1 MKRALAAIAASTLL
15 LAACGGEST
24 DDAGSADSAATS
36 DAAGQVLK
44 VPGDFPTIQAAV
56 DKAASGDL
64 VLISPGVYKEGV
76 VVETPDIVIRG
87 LDRNK
92 VIIDGEFTRDNG
104 IKVFSNGVAVENLTV
119 RNNTGNGV
127 FFTGEYNDD
136 TSKNKILTG
145 YRASYVTAYNNGLYG
160 IYAFNAT
167 KGQFDHDYGSGH
179 PDSAFYIGQCNPCDA
194 VVADSVGE
202 MNMLGYSG
210 TNSTGVTLVNN
221 TFSHNR
227 AGIVP
232 NSLHSE
238 KLAPNSGTVI
248 VGNTVTDNN
257 AADAPNNSGIAIA
270 FGNGIVLGGVSN
282 NVAERN
288 LVTGHTNAGIV
299 ITDMPDSKNPETD
312 KNETFKPENNKVRSN
327 KLSGNTMD
335 LAYLTVNYASTLFG
349 NCFEDNEITTEFPEG
364 LQAKSG
370 CGAPDADLGDLTPIL
385 SKLTPP
391 PADVDWK
398 TVAAPADQE
407 NMPNAAKAAAVPA
420 KSVPMKVDVDAIKT
434 PTA

>member
-194 VVADSVGE
+194 VVTDSVGE

-398 TVAAPADQE
+398 TVAAPDDQE